1 MKILVHISLSVLQTY
16 FNKICPK
23 YDSSMQTY
31 NTFCVQPKGIVWR
44 PIYDR
49 INDGM
54 RAILIFLFC
63 SLMTSDIH
71 CIVGTHCCIQS
82 MMKQHCC
89 QQSHEPISALSPRP
103 VPFSISLQPLS
114 HFIDRMDP
122 ARANGIGKR
131 ESSSLHQPMSLRAA
145 RVHTPSDKN
154 PERALAFVHLI
165 PARVSRIGTRTAREA
180 NIGKQGA

>member
-54 RAILIFLFC
+54 RHFNISVLL
-63 SLMTSDIH
+63 SDDLWHTLYCGHTLLHTIYDETALLPA
-71 CIVGTHCCIQS
+71 VTWTHLC
-82 MMKQHCC
+82 
-89 QQSHEPISALSPRP
+89 
-103 VPFSISLQPLS
+103 PFSPSRALLHSLQPLS